1 MRSAFSRTDHEKPP
15 ALTEHRAIP
24 VLLANQFSH
33 EARWGRA
40 SSVREQQSGSALD
53 DPPLGTE
60 KVADLLC
67 NLDVKYEYETEK
79 VPYTIPHLYTPDF
92 FLPNGVVLECKGYW
106 DADDR
111 RKIKA
116 VKQQHPEL
124 DLRMVFQA
132 PFNTISK
139 KSKTTYAKWC
149 DKHDIP
155 WTSFHNI
162 PIDWLL

>member
-1 MRSAFSRTDHEKPP
+1 MAFRSGLEER
-15 ALTEHRAIP
+15 
-24 VLLANQFSH
+24 
-33 EARWGRA
+33 
-40 SSVREQQSGSALD
+40 
-53 DPPLGTE
+53 
-60 KVADLLC
+60 VADLMCELG
-67 NLDVKYEYETEK
+67 VKYEYETEK
-79 VPYTIPHLYTPDF
+79 IPYVIQHQYNPDF
-92 FLPNGVVLECKGYW
+92 ILPNGVVLECKGYW

-132 PFNTISK
+132 PYNKISK
-139 KSKTTYAKWC
+139 GSKTTYAKWC
-149 DKHDIP
+149 DKHNIP

>member
-1 MRSAFSRTDHEKPP
+1 MTFRSKLE
-15 ALTEHRAIP
+15 
-24 VLLANQFSH
+24 
-33 EARWGRA
+33 
-40 SSVREQQSGSALD
+40 
-53 DPPLGTE
+53 E
-60 KVADLLC
+60 KVADLLVELGV
-67 NLDVKYEYETEK
+67 NYEYESCK
-79 VPYTIPHLYTPDF
+79 VPYHIQYTYCPDF
-92 FLPNGVVLECKGYW
+92 VLPNGVYLECKGYW

-116 VKQQHPEL
+116 VKTLNPEL

-139 KSKTTYAKWC
+139 KSKTTYAQWC

-162 PIDWLL
+162 PLKWLI